1 MHEWKGVLPLKKMVR
16 HIGHLSPPGRDGLGE
31 GAAHPAQP
39 DQGSLTRCQK
49 SPSPRSSFPHRDP
62 LRRWRS
68 NSRRGSSGSGGTEGQ
83 RATTAG
89 GARGQRLG
97 GLTMV
102 DASPGAAPY
111 ELGSPATPAGGRR
124 RRARPWRPQRFAAP
138 RSGAKPRRRGR
149 LRVLRGLGRWL
160 RRCCSQGRGD
170 GQAAGAGGG
179 QPSAGCGRR
188 RGPAEVPRTI
198 SRLAAGCPRGAPGRP
213 SGAPSDA
220 LQLGAADR
228 ARGERR
234 SPRAQCRAAVR
245 RAETSAAPRP
255 APQARERGAARGA
268 AEALTPPAP
277 SAARTG
283 GARGRGR
290 RSSPSRLLGR
300 RGSRGSRR
308 EDVGHRYEPEA
319 RGL

>member
-1 MHEWKGVLPLKKMVR
+1 
-16 HIGHLSPPGRDGLGE
+16 
-31 GAAHPAQP
+31 
-39 DQGSLTRCQK
+39 
-49 SPSPRSSFPHRDP
+49 
-62 LRRWRS
+62 
-68 NSRRGSSGSGGTEGQ
+68 
-83 RATTAG
+83 
-89 GARGQRLG
+89 
-97 GLTMV
+97 MV

-138 RSGAKPRRRGR
+138 RSGAKPRRCGR
-149 LRVLRGLGRWL
+149 LRALRELGRWL

-170 GQAAGAGGG
+170 GRAAGAGWG

-188 RGPAEVPRTI
+188 RGPEVPRTI

-228 ARGERR
+228 ARGECR

-245 RAETSAAPRP
+245 RAETSAAPLP
-255 APQARERGAARGA
+255 APHARERGAARGA

-290 RSSPSRLLGR
+290 RSSPSRFLGR

-308 EDVGHRYEPEA
+308 EDVGHGCEPEA